1 VPILAKE
8 NAVANYTVV
17 KTVMYEVQVDINN
30 VKDADEA
37 LKIAQQSDWDQLD
50 GNDETYTVI
59 ERT

>member
-1 VPILAKE
+1 M
-8 NAVANYTVV
+8 ANYTVV

-59 ERT
+59 ERA